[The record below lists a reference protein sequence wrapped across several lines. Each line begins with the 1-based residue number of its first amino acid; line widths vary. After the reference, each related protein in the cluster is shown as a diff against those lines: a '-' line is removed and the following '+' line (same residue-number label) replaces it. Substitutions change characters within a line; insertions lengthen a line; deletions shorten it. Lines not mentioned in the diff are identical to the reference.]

1 MALNGLATRPLHT
14 TRSILLGFPA
24 ALFTAGLITDV
35 AYLRTEVIQW
45 TNFSQWLIFGA
56 EVFTGLLLAWALI
69 ALVFQWRTTGRSVAL
84 LLSALLAVT
93 FLMGLINS
101 FQHSRDGWS
110 SVGVTGLLL
119 SVGSTLFAFAAA
131 WVGIA
136 STPRE
141 DAR

>member
-1 MALNGLATRPLHT
+1 MALNGLAERPLQT

-24 ALFTAGLITDV
+24 ALFTGGLLSDI

-45 TNFSQWLIFGA
+45 TNFSQWLILGG
-56 EVFTGLLLAWALI
+56 EVFTGVLLAWALV
-69 ALVFQWRTTGRSVAL
+69 ALIFQWRTPARATGI

-93 FLMGLINS
+93 FLLGLINN

-110 SVGVTGLLL
+110 SVGTTGLLL
-119 SVGSTLFAFAAA
+119 SIGSVLFAFAAA
-131 WVGIA
+131 WVGTA
-136 STPRE
+136 STLRE